1 MLCSSSS
8 SDLFCP
14 SHPLFFPPPA
24 PVLPPFAWLRFPC
37 PDPLSPQ
44 RTPVVR
50 YSCCPLQ
57 PAAFLGFVFL
67 GWGCWGGG
75 GRAQGVVPSVCWRE
89 RTPGLWN
96 VGLKCSPEA
105 KCAINLAQGIPR
117 AGPRSGHR
125 SGAEGPQST
134 SHITLISLL
143 FPLRHRFPWMAGG
156 ERSCCSGG
164 LREHPGCG
172 VSVSRRRGCT
182 YAHIHL
188 VVPV

>member
-24 PVLPPFAWLRFPC
+24 PVLPPFAWFRFPC
-37 PDPLSPQ
+37 PDTPMPAENTCGVSLLLPSPA
-44 RTPVVR
+44 
-50 YSCCPLQ
+50 SSL
-57 PAAFLGFVFL
+57 LGFVL
-67 GWGCWGGG
+67 GMGMLEWGRTGK
-75 GRAQGVVPSVCWRE
+75 GVLSLACWRE
-89 RTPGLWN
+89 RTPGLCN
-96 VGLKCSPEA
+96 VGLKCSPET

-125 SGAEGPQST
+125 SRAGGAQSM

-143 FPLRHRFPWMAGG
+143 FPFPPRCPWLAGG

-164 LREHPGCG
+164 CG
-172 VSVSRRRGCT
+172 VSVSRRRQEGVHM
-182 YAHIHL
+182 HIYT
-188 VVPV
+188 